1 MIGIDPQRSE
11 KELLAD
17 GGVTPAVWFYI
28 YKYRIDFFECLR
40 VGGFQ
45 YPTLLA
51 GVIHIEDAKI
61 QGLFLV
67 GTAPAPSL
75 ERTRVLESRLLVQ
88 IVGVKNQRFALRIED
103 APIRLI
109 RFAGSRH
116 IVDLYNVEVPRS
128 HQIPNVPVMFQKLAL
143 VRNRRALL
151 VNRPFSLVNLIR
163 QIADLSLQRLSPPH
177 HPQPLPSLRIK

>member
-1 MIGIDPQRSE
+1 LIGFDPQRRE
-11 KELLAD
+11 KELLSA
-17 GGVTPAVWFYI
+17 GVVAPAVWFYS

-88 IVGVKNQRFALRIED
+88 IVGVKNQRFALRIEH

-116 IVDLYNVEVPRS
+116 IVDLYTVQLPRS

-151 VNRPFSLVNLIR
+151 VNRPFSLLKLI
-163 QIADLSLQRLSPPH
+163 LQLPH
-177 HPQPLPSLRIK
+177 LGLP